1 MLRRFFWREK
11 LEIGQV
17 GSIKGSD
24 AKHIRTVLRM
34 KAGDRLVVFDG
45 RGNDFEAEIEAVTST
60 EIKIVPL
67 KKVHLNTDSPMHIT
81 IAQAMLKGKKM
92 DLLARQITELG
103 ITRWMPFMSERTV
116 PTPQAGKK
124 SKRTKRWHTIMVEA
138 LKQCRR
144 SRLPQGDPVTPFEQA
159 LAAAESTDF
168 KLIFWEDE
176 THSLSKVLDTVPKPC
191 KRIFAV
197 LGPEGGFS
205 EAEIE
210 TAKSMGYQ
218 SVSLGPRILKA
229 ETATVTVCAL
239 VQYHFGDLG
248 GNPKRKNR

>member
-1 MLRRFFWREK
+1 MLRRFY
-11 LEIGQV
+11 LENTAVLGQ
-17 GSIKGSD
+17 GSSIQGPD

-34 KAGDRLVVFDG
+34 KAGDRLIVFDG
-45 RGNDFEAEIEAVTST
+45 RGNDFEAEIEALTPN
-60 EIKIVPL
+60 EIKIIAL
-67 KKVHLNTDSPMHIT
+67 KKVHLNADSPMHIT

-103 ITRWMPFMSERTV
+103 ITRWMPFTSERAV
-116 PTPQAGKK
+116 PTPHADKQ
-124 SKRTKRWHTIMVEA
+124 SKRLQRWKTIMVAA

-144 SRLPQGDPVTPFEQA
+144 SRLPQLDPVTPFEQV
-159 LAAAESTDF
+159 LGAAESADF
-168 KLIFWEDE
+168 KLIFWEEE
-176 THSLSKVLDTVPKPC
+176 THLLRQVLDTVPKPC
-191 KRIFAV
+191 ERIFAV

-229 ETATVTVCAL
+229 ETATTAVCAL
-239 VQYHFGDLG
+239 LQYHFGNLG
-248 GNPKRKNR
+248 RIK